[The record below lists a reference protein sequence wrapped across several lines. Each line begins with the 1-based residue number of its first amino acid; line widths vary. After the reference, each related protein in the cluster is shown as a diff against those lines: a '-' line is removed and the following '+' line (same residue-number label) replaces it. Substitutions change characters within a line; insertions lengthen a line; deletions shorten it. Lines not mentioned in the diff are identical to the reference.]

1 MWAKNNHFS
10 HLIYYF
16 SFPKYCVDKIC
27 SILLFAFPR
36 YNAWPHFSPD
46 SRSRDVCFWLII
58 STINVNNK
66 IPCNELSCRVLW
78 QLFKCLELDLKHFVA
93 GGCNCSKVRIKSF
106 HSVEGN
112 FTYQKTSLFC
122 GPLIVV
128 MDMNCTGTSLWVFIL
143 HTHLSSCC
151 WSVAACETKPPLI
164 YHLHE
169 NYPYLLIYC
178 SIFRI
183 PNYSW

>member
-1 MWAKNNHFS
+1 MNSHFS
-10 HLIYYF
+10 LQIYYF
-16 SFPKYCVDKIC
+16 SFQKYCVDKIC

-36 YNAWPHFSPD
+36 YYARPHFSPD
-46 SRSRDVCFWLII
+46 FRSRDVCFWLII

-78 QLFKCLELDLKHFVA
+78 QLFKCLELELKHFVVA
-93 GGCNCSKVRIKSF
+93 WGCNCSKVRIKSF
-106 HSVEGN
+106 HFIAGN

-128 MDMNCTGTSLWVFIL
+128 IDMNCTGTSLWVFIL
-143 HTHLSSCC
+143 HKLFSSCC
-151 WSVAACETKPPLI
+151 WSVVACETKPPLI

-169 NYPYLLIYC
+169 NYHHFLIY
-178 SIFRI
+178 FFMF
-183 PNYSW
+183 YF